1 MRACRAA
8 RSRSATDIGDQK
20 MTTILVAN
28 TMLAQIPTR
37 VSAIPV
43 AARYARMID
52 HACDPPRW

>member
-1 MRACRAA
+1 MCAYRAA
-8 RSRSATDIGDQK
+8 RSRSATETWDQK